1 LLEDPS
7 APPRA
12 NDPEEH
18 SEALFRAHTLKRV
31 ARLLAEA
38 GVQALL
44 VKGAALALT
53 VYPDPAARRMLDIDL
68 LVREGERD
76 RVVAAL
82 VAGGCEE
89 RPEPGRPH
97 SADLLGETVLL
108 VRAGAMAGL
117 VEVHTTLSKI
127 VTRPIDMREVFARA
141 TPAPALPGLLV
152 PAAEDHALFIALH
165 AAGHDFAHPVAFL
178 DLEMLLRRGL
188 DEELLARR
196 AKEWRLSSVMFA
208 ALSAMRQLG
217 AASVT
222 DGLVARFDPGPLRR
236 ALVRNAA
243 ARGAAR
249 PGLRSIAAQP
259 LLRDDTL
266 AWVAGIGRYAA
277 ARARDR
283 MASGGQDRQDPA
295 VPYRTPLWAR
305 ALLVADRAMLR
316 VGNALGSVRDEAFL
330 AWVPPEERTALTASL
345 YAEMPSY
352 FPGGK
357 RFEMGLFPWE
367 ARIVSSPPFPQ
378 SGRILLG
385 GAGAGRELA
394 ALVERGFDVV
404 AFDPCRPFA
413 DAARAV
419 GRGGARSVE
428 VIHASYEDLVRAAS
442 GRGGPLAPACTGR
455 TFDAVVLGWGS
466 FSHVLPARARL
477 ELLRALRVVCPDGPV
492 LASFGLV
499 TDPVGHAMNKNRVG
513 KALRRVFAAVGAPG
527 TSEDRDH
534 FLSGAG
540 FVAFLERGEVR
551 GLARDAGY
559 EIAVFEEGAHPHALF
574 VPAKPGS

>member
-1 LLEDPS
+1 MLADPS

-12 NDPEEH
+12 NDPQEH
-18 SEALFRAHTLKRV
+18 SEALLRAHTLKRV
-31 ARLLAEA
+31 ARLLADA
-38 GVQALL
+38 GAEALL

-76 RVVAAL
+76 RVVATL

-89 RPEPGRPH
+89 RPEPGRAY
-97 SADLLGETVLL
+97 SATLLGETVLL
-108 VRAGAMAGL
+108 VRAGAMTGL
-117 VEVHTTLSKI
+117 VEVHTTLSK
-127 VTRPIDMREVFARA
+127 VVSRPIDMREVFARA
-141 TPAPALPGLLV
+141 TPAPSLPGLLV
-152 PAAEDHALFIALH
+152 PSPEDHALFIALH
-165 AAGHDFAHPVAFL
+165 AAGHDFAHPVAYL

-188 DEELLARR
+188 DEEALVQRAR
-196 AKEWRLSSVMFA
+196 AWRLSSVMFA

-222 DGLVARFDPGPLRR
+222 DDLIARFDPGPLRR
-236 ALVRNAA
+236 ELVRNAA
-243 ARGAAR
+243 ARGAPR
-249 PGLRSIAAQP
+249 PGLGSIVSQTA
-259 LLRDDTL
+259 LRDDPG
-266 AWVAGIGRYAA
+266 AWVAGVGRYAV
-277 ARARDR
+277 ARVRDR
-283 MASGGQDRQDPA
+283 LANGATPGQDPA
-295 VPYRTPLWAR
+295 VPYRVPVWAR
-305 ALLVADRAMLR
+305 ALLAADRALLR

-330 AWVPPEERTALTASL
+330 AWIPPEERTALTASL
-345 YAEMPSY
+345 YADMPSY

-367 ARIVSSPPFPQ
+367 ARVLSSPPFPP
-378 SGRILLG
+378 SGRVLLG

-413 DAARAV
+413 DAARTL
-419 GRGGARSVE
+419 GRGGTRSVE
-428 VIHASYEDLVRAAS
+428 VLHASYDDLVRAAS

-455 TFDAVVLGWGS
+455 PFDAVVLGWGS
-466 FSHVLPARARL
+466 LSHVMPARARL
-477 ELLRALRVVCPDGPV
+477 ELFRALRVICPDGPV

-513 KALRRVFAAVGAPG
+513 KALRRVFAALGAPG

-540 FVAFLERGEVR
+540 FVAFLERSEVR
-551 GLARDAGY
+551 ELARDSGY

-574 VPAKPGS
+574 VPAKRGS